1 MTICKKYENDKNTKR
16 HHLYN
21 SNTINNQYTI
31 EWNKWS
37 LMVDEKRKTFKFPIE
52 LAIEFEVQAKK
63 IQSTEAELAMR
74 YIEEGLRRDK
84 NQTTLD

>member
-1 MTICKKYENDKNTKR
+1 
-16 HHLYN
+16 
-21 SNTINNQYTI
+21 
-31 EWNKWS
+31 
-37 LMVDEKRKTFKFPIE
+37 MVDEKRKTFKFPIE

>member
-1 MTICKKYENDKNTKR
+1 MKMTKIRKDIN
-16 HHLYN
+16 LYN